1 MLKEKRSFFEKLTG
15 TSSGDYAEENNF
27 NLSDESEM
35 ERENDYSAQKETSCD
50 ENGDDDDGQLAID
63 VFQGENEIIIQSIV
77 AGVKPEDLDISID
90 KNLISIKGRRERNRL
105 TDRETPLCQELYWG
119 GFSRSVSLS
128 DEIDPENADAVT
140 KNGILTIRL
149 PLVRKTQTK
158 KLRVV
163 EE

>member
-15 TSSGDYAEENNF
+15 TSSEDSAEENNYD
-27 NLSDESEM
+27 LSEKNNFDND
-35 ERENDYSAQKETSCD
+35 NDYSVQEKNISD
-50 ENGDDDDGQLAID
+50 NNDDDDGQLAVD
-63 VFQGENEIIIQSIV
+63 VFQSENEVIIQSIV

-90 KNLISIKGRRERNRL
+90 KNSVSIRGRRERNRI
-105 TDRETPLCQELYWG
+105 TDREASLCQELYWG
-119 GFSRSVSLS
+119 GFSRTIDLS
-128 DEIDPENADAVT
+128 DEIDSENAEAVT

-149 PLVRKTQTK
+149 PLVRKIQTK

>member
-15 TSSGDYAEENNF
+15 TSSGDYAEEDNY
-27 NLSDESEM
+27 NLPNKNDLES
-35 ERENDYSAQKETSCD
+35 ENDYSAQKENSYI
-50 ENGDDDDGQLAID
+50 ENSDDDGQLAID
-63 VFQGENEIIIQSIV
+63 VFQGENEVIIQSIV

-90 KNLISIKGRRERNRL
+90 KNSVSIRGRRERNRL
-105 TDRETPLCQELYWG
+105 TDRETSLCQELYWG

>member
-15 TSSGDYAEENNF
+15 TSSSDYAEENNF
-27 NLSDESEM
+27 NLSDENNM
-35 ERENDYSAQKETSCD
+35 ERENDYSAQKETSYD
-50 ENGDDDDGQLAID
+50 ENNDDDGQLAID
-63 VFQGENEIIIQSIV
+63 VFQGENEVLIQSIV

-119 GFSRSVSLS
+119 GFSRSISLS

>member
-15 TSSGDYAEENNF
+15 TSSEDSAEENNYDLSGEN
-27 NLSDESEM
+27 NL
-35 ERENDYSAQKETSCD
+35 ENDSDYSAQKKNDYD
-50 ENGDDDDGQLAID
+50 ENSNDDDGQLAID
-63 VFQGENEIIIQSIV
+63 VFQSENEVIIQSIV

-90 KNLISIKGRRERNRL
+90 KNSVSIRGRRERNRI
-105 TDRETPLCQELYWG
+105 TDREASLCQELYWG
-119 GFSRSVSLS
+119 GFSRTIDLS
-128 DEIDPENADAVT
+128 DEIDSENAEAVT

>member
-1 MLKEKRSFFEKLTG
+1 MLKEKRTFFEKLTG
-15 TSSGDYAEENNF
+15 TSSADYAEED
-27 NLSDESEM
+27 NLDFSNENSLESD
-35 ERENDYSAQKETSCD
+35 NDYSAQKKNDYAED
-50 ENGDDDDGQLAID
+50 GNDDDGQLAID
-63 VFQGENEIIIQSIV
+63 VFQGENEVIIQSIV

-90 KNLISIKGRRERNRL
+90 KDSVSIKGRRERNRL

-119 GFSRSVSLS
+119 GFSRSISLS
-128 DEIDPENADAVT
+128 DEIDPENSEAVT

-149 PLVRKTQTK
+149 PFVRKTQTK

>member
-15 TSSGDYAEENNF
+15 TSPEDYTEENNYDLPAR
-27 NLSDESEM
+27 NDTLN
-35 ERENDYSAQKETSCD
+35 ENDYLAKEKVYD
-50 ENGDDDDGQLAID
+50 DNGDDDGQLAID
-63 VFQGENEIIIQSIV
+63 VFQSENEVIIQSIV

-90 KNLISIKGRRERNRL
+90 KNSVSIRGRRERNRL
-105 TDRETPLCQELYWG
+105 TDREASLCQELYWG
-119 GFSRSVSLS
+119 GFSRTIDLS
-128 DEIDPENADAVT
+128 DEIDPENAEAVT